1 METVAALISQV
12 PSLLLPLALGKG
24 GYGQEARRQ
33 TPSGASPGDGVSGG
47 TGAIQAPLPLGGA
60 PGASRALPGPRG
72 ARLRLGTDSRRAGL
86 RGADEACPV
95 TRHGLW
101 AGGQEP
107 RWRPGAH
114 PSHRSQRAGEARA
127 LVLGAETRV
136 WGSPAADCGDHES
149 QSGHVE
155 PVLDI
160 LLAQPP
166 VYRDLAGRDPHPGTH
181 QSASLCLPLFPPRT
195 ETWWP
200 IGVSSS
206 LPSPCAL
213 PHELG
218 VCAAATAQACSQGCI
233 LPPAESTL
241 WGYLS
246 PLLPRL
252 PWAPLSELPCR
263 VPGTPMSHGWKSP
276 GDIPPLYSRLQFS
289 PPRPA
294 HPTLSPAS
302 PEQ

>member
-127 LVLGAETRV
+127 LVLGAETRSLGQPSGRLRRPRV
-136 WGSPAADCGDHES
+136 PKWPRGASPGHPTCPAPRLQRSCRTGPTPRNTPVCVTLSPFVPSKDGDLVAHWCLQLTALSLCPAPQAWCLCSSDSPGLLPGLHSPSCRKHPVGVFVSPASPSPMGS
-149 QSGHVE
+149 
-155 PVLDI
+155 
-160 LLAQPP
+160 
-166 VYRDLAGRDPHPGTH
+166 
-181 QSASLCLPLFPPRT
+181 SLRA
-195 ETWWP
+195 
-200 IGVSSS
+200 S
-206 LPSPCAL
+206 LPSPRD
-213 PHELG
+213 PHVSWLE
-218 VCAAATAQACSQGCI
+218 V
-233 LPPAESTL
+233 
-241 WGYLS
+241 
-246 PLLPRL
+246 PR
-252 PWAPLSELPCR
+252 
-263 VPGTPMSHGWKSP
+263 
-276 GDIPPLYSRLQFS
+276 
-289 PPRPA
+289 
-294 HPTLSPAS
+294 
-302 PEQ
+302 

>member
-1 METVAALISQV
+1 MKRV
-12 PSLLLPLALGKG
+12 
-24 GYGQEARRQ
+24 R
-33 TPSGASPGDGVSGG
+33 SPGTGCGQGARSPDGDLVLTPV
-47 TGAIQAPLPLGGA
+47 TGAREQGRPEPSCWG
-60 PGASRALPGPRG
+60 
-72 ARLRLGTDSRRAGL
+72 LRLG
-86 RGADEACPV
+86 
-95 TRHGLW
+95 
-101 AGGQEP
+101 
-107 RWRPGAH
+107 
-114 PSHRSQRAGEARA
+114 
-127 LVLGAETRV
+127 V

-181 QSASLCLPLFPPRT
+181 QSASLCVPLFPPRT

-213 PHELG
+213 PHVLG